1 MVEAMMEEYQSHVW
15 DIVPKPESKSMVS
28 SKWICK
34 IKHAVDGSKDLW
46 LKDSLRKRG
55 LIMKRHFL
63 QEKGTLPLEPSWHFL
78 P

>member
-1 MVEAMMEEYQSHVW
+1 MIDEMMEEYQNYVW

-46 LKDSLRKRG
+46 LEDSLRKRV
-55 LIMKRHFL
+55 LIMKKQL
-63 QEKGTLPLEPSWHFL
+63 L
-78 P
+78 